1 MISAMLTKIG
11 QTDQNC
17 MIKVMEVLQHQAVSI
32 TAGGENPLSLL
43 HYAETECPQQLTTLK
58 DTVSNFVIGT
68 KAYNYSQSKCIF
80 FI

>member
-1 MISAMLTKIG
+1 MLTKIG

-17 MIKVMEVLQHQAVSI
+17 MIKIMEVLQHQAVSI

-43 HYAETECPQQLTTLK
+43 HYAETECRQQLTTLK
-58 DTVSNFVIGT
+58 DTVPNFVIGT